1 MTCGFRKRR
10 GHHGQSVSRKS
21 PRAGEVTI
29 SDGKGKTQPRGV
41 RPCQFCMPMKH
52 SDLRLAKHWGK
63 LMSRC
68 QILRN
73 ALIMTFAFA
82 VLPTESINAQTYPN
96 RNITFVVA
104 FAAGGVAD
112 SVGRIVAQKL
122 SERLGQTVVVENRG
136 GAGGNIAAKSVAGS
150 VADGY
155 TVLVTT
161 TALAINETLH
171 KNKGFTT
178 DDFKTVAIA
187 ASSPES
193 LSVPPT
199 TNAKDLGEFLKTTQG
214 KPINFGT
221 AGTGSGSH
229 IATEYFL
236 KEIAKVPATHV
247 PFQGGAPAMN
257 AALAGH
263 IDLLA
268 ATVGGGVAAQIKAGK
283 LKGIAM
289 ASDKRIAV
297 TPDVPTFAEGGFPGF
312 TASSWVGFF
321 VPEKTPPEV
330 IAQLHAGIDA
340 VIQQADIQ
348 ERLASLGFDPVTGT
362 QSEAQS
368 IFKSEVAKWGKM
380 VAALGLTVN

>member
-1 MTCGFRKRR
+1 M
-10 GHHGQSVSRKS
+10 SRKLVL
-21 PRAGEVTI
+21 RTAVALALAFTVVQAGSV
-29 SDGKGKTQPRGV
+29 
-41 RPCQFCMPMKH
+41 
-52 SDLRLAKHWGK
+52 
-63 LMSRC
+63 
-68 QILRN
+68 
-73 ALIMTFAFA
+73 
-82 VLPTESINAQTYPN
+82 NAQTYPS
-96 RNITFVVA
+96 RNVTFIVA

-112 SVGRIVAQKL
+112 SIGRIVGQKI

-150 VADGY
+150 AADGY

-171 KNKGFTT
+171 KNKGFST

-193 LSVPPT
+193 FSVPPNT
-199 TNAKDLGEFLKTTQG
+199 QARNIGEFIKAMQG
-214 KPINFGT
+214 KAINFGT

-229 IATEYFL
+229 IAAEYFL
-236 KEIAKVPATHV
+236 REVAKVAATHV

-257 AALAGH
+257 AAIAGH

-289 ASDKRIAV
+289 ASEKRIGV
-297 TPDVPTFAEGGFPGF
+297 LPDVPTFAEGGFPNF

-321 VPEKTPPEV
+321 VPEKTTPDV
-330 IAQLHAGIDA
+330 VAKLHDAIDA
-340 VIQQADIQ
+340 AVKETDIQ
-348 ERLASLGFDPVTGT
+348 ERLASLGFDPVVGT
-362 QSEAQS
+362 QGEAQS
-368 IFKSEVAKWGKM
+368 MFKSEVAKWGKM
-380 VAALGLTVN
+380 VNTLGLTVN

>member
-1 MTCGFRKRR
+1 
-10 GHHGQSVSRKS
+10 
-21 PRAGEVTI
+21 
-29 SDGKGKTQPRGV
+29 
-41 RPCQFCMPMKH
+41 
-52 SDLRLAKHWGK
+52 
-63 LMSRC
+63 
-68 QILRN
+68 
-73 ALIMTFAFA
+73 
-82 VLPTESINAQTYPN
+82 
-96 RNITFVVA
+96 
-104 FAAGGVAD
+104 
-112 SVGRIVAQKL
+112 
-122 SERLGQTVVVENRG
+122 
-136 GAGGNIAAKSVAGS
+136 

-171 KNKGFTT
+171 RNKGFTT

-199 TNAKDLGEFLKTTQG
+199 TQANNIGEFLKAMQG
-214 KPINFGT
+214 KSINFGS

-229 IATEYFL
+229 IAAEYFL
-236 KEIAKVPATHV
+236 KEIAKVSATHV

-268 ATVGGGVAAQIKAGK
+268 ATVGGGVAAQIRAGK

-289 ASDKRIAV
+289 ASEKRIAV
-297 TPDVPTFAEGGFPGF
+297 TPDVPTFAEGGFPSF

-321 VPEKTPPEV
+321 VPEKTPPDV
-330 IAQLHAGIDA
+330 IAKLHDAIDA
-340 VIQQADIQ
+340 IVKQADIQ
-348 ERLASLGFDPVTGT
+348 ERLASLGFDPFTGT

-368 IFKSEVAKWGKM
+368 MFKSEVAKWGKM
-380 VAALGLTVN
+380 VTALGLTVN

>member
-1 MTCGFRKRR
+1 
-10 GHHGQSVSRKS
+10 
-21 PRAGEVTI
+21 
-29 SDGKGKTQPRGV
+29 
-41 RPCQFCMPMKH
+41 
-52 SDLRLAKHWGK
+52 
-63 LMSRC
+63 MSRC
-68 QILRN
+68 RVLRDSLVM
-73 ALIMTFAFA
+73 ALTFA
-82 VLPTESINAQTYPN
+82 VLPAGSISAQTYPS
-96 RNITFVVA
+96 RNITFVVG

-122 SERLGQTVVVENRG
+122 SDRLGQTVVVENRG
-136 GAGGNIAAKSVAGS
+136 GAGGNIAAKSVVGS

-171 KNKGFTT
+171 RNKGFTT

-199 TNAKDLGEFLKTTQG
+199 TQANNIGEFLKTMQG
-214 KPINFGT
+214 KSINFGS

-229 IATEYFL
+229 IAAEYFL
-236 KEIAKVPATHV
+236 KEIAKVSATHV

-268 ATVGGGVAAQIKAGK
+268 ATVGGGVAAQIRAGK

-289 ASDKRIAV
+289 ASEKRIAV
-297 TPDVPTFAEGGFPGF
+297 TPDVPTFAEGGFPNF
-312 TASSWVGFF
+312 AASSWVGFF
-321 VPEKTPPEV
+321 VPEKTPPDV
-330 IAQLHAGIDA
+330 IAKLHDAIDTI
-340 VIQQADIQ
+340 VKQADIQ

-362 QSEAQS
+362 QSDAQS
-368 IFKSEVAKWGKM
+368 MFKSEVAKWGKM
-380 VAALGLTVN
+380 VTALGLTVN

>member
-1 MTCGFRKRR
+1 M
-10 GHHGQSVSRKS
+10 
-21 PRAGEVTI
+21 
-29 SDGKGKTQPRGV
+29 
-41 RPCQFCMPMKH
+41 
-52 SDLRLAKHWGK
+52 
-63 LMSRC
+63 
-68 QILRN
+68 
-73 ALIMTFAFA
+73 ALTFA
-82 VLPTESINAQTYPN
+82 VLPAGSISAQTYPS
-96 RNITFVVA
+96 RNITFVVG

-122 SERLGQTVVVENRG
+122 SDRLGQTVVVENRG
-136 GAGGNIAAKSVAGS
+136 GAGGNIAAKSVVGS

-171 KNKGFTT
+171 RNKGFTT

-199 TNAKDLGEFLKTTQG
+199 TQATNIGAFLKAMQG
-214 KPINFGT
+214 KSINFGS

-229 IATEYFL
+229 IAAEYFL
-236 KEIAKVPATHV
+236 KEIAKVSATHV

-268 ATVGGGVAAQIKAGK
+268 ATVGGGVAAQIRAGR

-289 ASDKRIAV
+289 ASEKRIAV
-297 TPDVPTFAEGGFPGF
+297 TPDVPTFAEGGFPNF

-321 VPEKTPPEV
+321 VPETTSPDVVAK
-330 IAQLHAGIDA
+330 LHDAIDA
-340 VIQQADIQ
+340 IVKQADIQ
-348 ERLASLGFDPVTGT
+348 ERFASLGFDPVTGT

-368 IFKSEVAKWGKM
+368 MFKSEVAKWGKM
-380 VAALGLTVN
+380 VNTLGLTVN

>member
-1 MTCGFRKRR
+1 M
-10 GHHGQSVSRKS
+10 
-21 PRAGEVTI
+21 
-29 SDGKGKTQPRGV
+29 
-41 RPCQFCMPMKH
+41 
-52 SDLRLAKHWGK
+52 
-63 LMSRC
+63 
-68 QILRN
+68 
-73 ALIMTFAFA
+73 ALTFAA
-82 VLPTESINAQTYPN
+82 LPVGSISAQTYPS
-96 RNITFVVA
+96 RNITFVVG
-104 FAAGGVAD
+104 FAAGGFAD

-122 SERLGQTVVVENRG
+122 SDRLGQTVVVENRG
-136 GAGGNIAAKSVAGS
+136 GAAGNIAAKSVVGS

-171 KNKGFTT
+171 RNKGFTT
-178 DDFKTVAIA
+178 DDFKTVAIV

-199 TNAKDLGEFLKTTQG
+199 TQVNNIGEFLKAMQG
-214 KPINFGT
+214 KSINFGS

-229 IATEYFL
+229 IAAEYFL
-236 KEIAKVPATHV
+236 KEIAKVSATHV

-268 ATVGGGVAAQIKAGK
+268 ATVGGGVAAQIRAGK

-289 ASDKRIAV
+289 ASEKRISV
-297 TPDVPTFAEGGFPGF
+297 TPDVPTFAEGGFPNF

-321 VPEKTPPEV
+321 VPEKTPPDV
-330 IAQLHAGIDA
+330 IAKLHDAIDA
-340 VIQQADIQ
+340 IVKQADIW

-362 QSEAQS
+362 QSDAQS
-368 IFKSEVAKWGKM
+368 MFKSEVAKWGKM
-380 VAALGLTVN
+380 VTALGLTVN